1 MISRILTAAVASAA
15 FVAVPALAKP
25 GGGQGQGQANAPA
38 GSPAGP
44 AMDARINS
52 MGPAN
57 ASPNGI
63 ENSSPNSVL
72 QTNPVTTDT
81 PPATN
86 PATGTSQGPANA
98 SPNGIARANSR
109 SVLAGGAVAADT
121 LPGLTTGLTVQSS
134 TGTEIGT
141 VSQVV
146 TGSDGSIR
154 MVIVTSPSGE
164 TFRLLPTTL
173 SISGDVVTTT
183 STDIGG

>member
-1 MISRILTAAVASAA
+1 VISRILTAAVASAA

-52 MGPAN
+52 VGPAN

-164 TFRLLPTTL
+164 TFRLMPTTL

>member
-1 MISRILTAAVASAA
+1 
-15 FVAVPALAKP
+15 
-25 GGGQGQGQANAPA
+25 
-38 GSPAGP
+38 
-44 AMDARINS
+44 

-121 LPGLTTGLTVQSS
+121 LPGRTTCLTVQSS

-164 TFRLLPTTL
+164 TFRLMPTTI